1 MPTEDLTGALTP
13 NASVRHGAP
22 GAVTRCAT
30 VRRPGAPAA
39 RARCPS
45 VDHRKAARRTGGKC
59 DRAPVTFPRRH
70 AARARVE
77 GDIARA
83 RSGRAPGP
91 GPQGRR
97 LCAGTSV
104 HPAGVH
110 RESAGVWWCNN
121 LQGFDVASFK
131 FRRCILF
138 CNAHLCAVVTEDG
151 ERGGPRVQPSKQTT
165 RCKAGYRATAQPPYS
180 GCGRW
185 GCAMRG
191 VCVRMGAAVG
201 TERSATPVTAST
213 RSCDVCMSTVSCMH
227 AHMCACMRP
236 T

>member
-1 MPTEDLTGALTP
+1 VIAPRSPSLAAMLPALVSRVTL
-13 NASVRHGAP
+13 HGL
-22 GAVTRCAT
+22 
-30 VRRPGAPAA
+30 AA
-39 RARCPS
+39 GER
-45 VDHRKAARRTGGKC
+45 
-59 DRAPVTFPRRH
+59 
-70 AARARVE
+70 
-77 GDIARA
+77 
-83 RSGRAPGP
+83 PGP
-91 GPQGRR
+91 GPRA
-97 LCAGTSV
+97 AGSAPAPASIQLASTASPPV
-104 HPAGVH
+104 CGGATTCRVSTLHP
-110 RESAGVWWCNN
+110 SS
-121 LQGFDVASFK
+121 FDVASF
-131 FRRCILF
+131 FVMHTCVPWSPR
-138 CNAHLCAVVTEDG
+138 NG